1 MQISGWLLGILVV
14 VAVAVVA
21 AARWMSKRNTLS
33 ERNSIS
39 LFDMYQ
45 QDMTA
50 TGASFEVFEKVLNVL
65 GQAYDIDPGKLRA
78 SDKLKMFYDLDSW
91 DLGEGTERL
100 NNRLVE
106 EFGITKFEVEPESIL
121 ELIVE
126 VGKQIKAV

>member
-1 MQISGWLLGILVV
+1 MQVSGWLLGTLVL

-33 ERNSIS
+33 GRNSIS
-39 LFDMYQ
+39 LADIYQ

-50 TGASFEVFEKVLNVL
+50 TGASLEVFEKVLNVL
-65 GQAYDIDPGKLRA
+65 GQAYDIDPGKLRS
-78 SDKLKMFYDLDSW
+78 SDKLKTFYDLDSW
-91 DLGEGTERL
+91 NLGEGTERL

-121 ELIVE
+121 ELVVE
-126 VGKQIKAV
+126 IGKQIKAV